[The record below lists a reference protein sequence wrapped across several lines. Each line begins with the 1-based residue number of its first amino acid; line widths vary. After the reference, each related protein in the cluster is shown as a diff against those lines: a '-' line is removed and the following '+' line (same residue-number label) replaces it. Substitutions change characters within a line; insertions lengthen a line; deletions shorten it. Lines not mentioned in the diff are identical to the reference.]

1 MTYSGLVSGDMGDHE
16 TRIDL
21 QQFLVSD
28 AELCVSSTLGILH
41 PDIGALD
48 QFDQD
53 FAPARLCKI
62 QRDAKH
68 ITAVLHPIRRYLEA
82 IFGVERDAAV
92 APRKIAKARAL
103 NLDYLRAHFGAQRGG
118 IGLRNQNSGGNNFET

>member
-1 MTYSGLVSGDMGDHE
+1 MGGYE
-16 TRIDL
+16 TSIDL
-21 QQFLVSD
+21 QQFFVSD

-53 FAPARLCKI
+53 FAPARFYKI

-68 ITAVLHPIRRYLEA
+68 IAAVLHPVGRNLEA
-82 IFGVERDAAV
+82 IFGVERDPAV
-92 APRKIAKARAL
+92 APCKIAKARAF
-103 NLDYLRAHFGAQRGG
+103 NLDYLPAHFCAQRRW
-118 IGLRNQNSGGNNFET
+118 IGLSDQ